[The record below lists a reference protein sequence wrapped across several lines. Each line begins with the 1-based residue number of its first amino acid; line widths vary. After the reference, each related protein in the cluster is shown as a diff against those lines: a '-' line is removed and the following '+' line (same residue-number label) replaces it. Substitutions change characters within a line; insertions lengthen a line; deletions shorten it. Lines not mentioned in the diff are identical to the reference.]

1 MDKAF
6 RSLAA
11 RTVEHMS
18 EQRWA
23 GDGTCDVTADGACGV
38 LLLARAVDLLSSAEL
53 DLLAVGELQTLTGQV
68 ADLTDRLTGV
78 GVALLG
84 ALAARS
90 GGTVPADGGV
100 RPASDLGPQGGP
112 DTGDAGVAGAADDAG
127 GPRVLV
133 QHWLRD
139 RTGCGAPAA
148 GAQVRL
154 AHDLHEL
161 PLVLAAVL
169 SGRLGIAQARVLTR
183 LVGQIDPAALTE
195 AEPDLIAVAT
205 ERDPQAL
212 ADWVRHLLA
221 TWCEPQFEHDQQTQ
235 ERQRYLQAWRTPDGM
250 LAGRFRLTTADAE
263 LLLTAL
269 EPLARPAGLA
279 DDRSAGQRRA
289 DALVEVCQQVLR
301 FGDLPDAGGLRPQV
315 SYVVPADWA
324 AGHGP
329 VGTFADLVGASL
341 SAHPLGDL
349 RARVPVED
357 SCPIGAWTGPQTRT
371 LVETILC
378 DARLTRV
385 LLDTRGQ
392 VTSLQSLGDSITT
405 TQRRALAARDHGCA
419 VRGCTRP
426 PAGCDAHHLDHR
438 ADGGATTIDN
448 LVLLCRRH
456 HTQWHQGRLTLR
468 QLHVP
473 WIDGRHDPPE

>member
-1 MDKAF
+1 MDKVVRYLTAPT
-6 RSLAA
+6 L
-11 RTVEHMS
+11 EHMS
-18 EQRWA
+18 EHGA
-23 GDGTCDVTADGACGV
+23 GNGAGRGAGSSAGAV
-38 LLLARAVDLLSSAEL
+38 LLLASAVDLLAAAEP
-53 DLLAVGELQTLTGQV
+53 DLLAVGELQQLTGQV
-68 ADLTDRLTGV
+68 ADLTARLTGV

-84 ALAARS
+84 ALAVRS

-100 RPASDLGPQGGP
+100 RPADLGPQDDP
-112 DTGDAGVAGAADDAG
+112 DTGDAGADGAAAGAG

-133 QHWLRD
+133 RHWLRD

-154 AHDLHEL
+154 AHDLREL

-169 SGRLGIAQARVLTR
+169 DGRLGIAQARVLTR
-183 LVGQIDPAALTE
+183 LVGQIDPAALAE
-195 AEPDLIAVAT
+195 AEPDLIAVAS

-235 ERQRYLQAWRTPDGM
+235 ERQRYLQTWRTPDGM

-263 LLLTAL
+263 AFLTVL

-329 VGTFADLVGASL
+329 VGSFADLVGASL
-341 SAHPLGDL
+341 GAHPLGDL

-392 VTSLQSLGDSITT
+392 VKSLQSLGDSITT